1 FISVLPWATPAP
13 IGLVLGTGFSVLAI
27 VLAVVLIVVDA
38 IIYLPFVKAYDSEL
52 VEQELKN
59 IAAEEVKE
67 ELVEEIQEVGATAAV
82 IVDEAKASVGEGK
95 RVLVLCAGAGT
106 SAMLANA
113 LEEGAKETGVNL
125 SAKAGAYGSHYDM

>member
-1 FISVLPWATPAP
+1 MDIQLFVDVLGMNSFISVLPWATPAP

-67 ELVEEIQEVGATAAV
+67 ELVEEIQEVG
-82 IVDEAKASVGEGK
+82 
-95 RVLVLCAGAGT
+95 C
-106 SAMLANA
+106 NC
-113 LEEGAKETGVNL
+113 
-125 SAKAGAYGSHYDM
+125 GSYS

>member
-1 FISVLPWATPAP
+1 M
-13 IGLVLGTGFSVLAI
+13 
-27 VLAVVLIVVDA
+27 
-38 IIYLPFVKAYDSEL
+38 
-52 VEQELKN
+52 
-59 IAAEEVKE
+59 
-67 ELVEEIQEVGATAAV
+67 VEEIQEVGATAAV

-125 SAKAGAYGSHYDM
+125 SAKAGAYGSHGSVAKF